1 MQITGSVSEYIG
13 DKQLSA
19 ISVTVLEGSKS
30 VIITDTT
37 TKEANDYET
46 NFGKLVRVRGQVTG
60 VTLAGGLVES
70 IAVQDDS
77 GEACRVFIDGYIGYS
92 DSTSQALEE
101 FVKEGAQISAVGFV
115 SHDAEGNRLRV
126 RDRSE
131 ILAVSDA
138 EEPVP
143 ESYKVTVSV
152 ENGSFEGPETAA
164 DGSDYTGTVRAADG
178 YRLPD
183 SIAVKVDGQE
193 LARDVYAWDASSGT
207 LTIPG
212 KLVTG
217 DLEITAVC
225 VAESGDDSQG
235 GQQTPDDDA
244 QGDQN
249 NQQKP
254 GSGQN
259 NQTQNG
265 GSQNGQQ
272 SQGGGSSVQTGDPA
286 AAGAWAAVLILAAAG
301 VTVLVTGRK
310 RIRK

>member
-1 MQITGSVSEYIG
+1 M
-13 DKQLSA
+13 
-19 ISVTVLEGSKS
+19 
-30 VIITDTT
+30 
-37 TKEANDYET
+37 
-46 NFGKLVRVRGQVTG
+46 
-60 VTLAGGLVES
+60 
-70 IAVQDDS
+70 
-77 GEACRVFIDGYIGYS
+77 
-92 DSTSQALEE
+92 
-101 FVKEGAQISAVGFV
+101 
-115 SHDAEGNRLRV
+115 
-126 RDRSE
+126 
-131 ILAVSDA
+131 
-138 EEPVP
+138 
-143 ESYKVTVSV
+143 
-152 ENGSFEGPETAA
+152 
-164 DGSDYTGTVRAADG
+164 
-178 YRLPD
+178 
-183 SIAVKVDGQE
+183 KVDGQE
-193 LARDVYAWDASSGT
+193 LTRDVYTWDASSGT

-244 QGDQN
+244 QGNQD